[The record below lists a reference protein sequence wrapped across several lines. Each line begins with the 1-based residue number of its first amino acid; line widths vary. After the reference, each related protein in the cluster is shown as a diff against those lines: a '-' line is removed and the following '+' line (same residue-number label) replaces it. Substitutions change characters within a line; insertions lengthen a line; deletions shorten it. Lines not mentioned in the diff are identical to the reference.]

1 MKILLFSL
9 SLLATVVRGD
19 TVLGKIGEI
28 ELTTSGAREALA
40 GLQAS
45 TDTTLAKDPAAVGQY
60 VRALLIQ
67 RLVLKQAADQKFDG
81 DPAVIAKLVRARET
95 ALAEAFLEANST
107 PPEGYPSEDE
117 LKAAYEAAKPSLLL
131 PKAWNL
137 SQIYVKGEA
146 KRDAVQKALAAKG
159 ADFAAVAKES
169 SEDKASAVNGGTI
182 GWLAE
187 AQLQPAIA
195 GKVLSLAKGQTSP
208 AIQLNDGWHFIKV
221 TDIRDAA
228 TASFPDVREQLV
240 LRLRSDRSKQLRAEF
255 IGRLL
260 KDHPLAINEIE
271 LSKILSAP

>member
-1 MKILLFSL
+1 MKFLLLSL
-9 SLLATVVRGD
+9 SLLATVARGE

-28 ELTTSGAREALA
+28 ELTTTGAREALA

-67 RLVLKQAADQKFDG
+67 RLVLKQAAEQKFDG
-81 DPAVIAKLVRARET
+81 DSAIIAKLVRARET

-137 SQIYVKGEA
+137 SQIYVKSEA
-146 KRDAVQKALAAKG
+146 KRDTVQKALAAKG

-169 SEDKASAVNGGTI
+169 SEDKASAANGGTI
-182 GWLAE
+182 GWLTE
-187 AQLQPAIA
+187 AQLQPAIS
-195 GKVLSLAKGQTSP
+195 GKLLSLAKGQISP

-221 TDIRDAA
+221 SDIREA
-228 TASFPDVREQLV
+228 TTAGFPDVREQLL
-240 LRLRSDRSKQLRAEF
+240 LRLRADRAKQLRAEF
-255 IGRLL
+255 IARLL